1 MNSDISTTQRA
12 AKFAAS
18 LLAWFA
24 GAVLVALM
32 LITVVDVS
40 GRYFFNAPLEGT
52 LDLTQMS
59 VVAMVYLG
67 MAYTTYHGAHAVIS
81 VLYDRLPQPAARIL
95 DRIINL
101 SAASL
106 FVIIAWRTALNAIQ
120 IKQFGQS
127 TQLLLL
133 PLYPVYWV
141 VVAGCV
147 VTALIF
153 LLQTIDP
160 DMHEKEEQ

>member
-1 MNSDISTTQRA
+1 MSTTQRA
-12 AKFAAS
+12 AKFAAT

-32 LITVVDVS
+32 LITVVDVA
-40 GRYFFNAPLEGT
+40 GRYFFNSPLTGT
-52 LDLTQMS
+52 IDLTQMS

-67 MAYTTYHGAHAVIS
+67 MAYTTYQGSHAVIS
-81 VLYDRLPQPAARIL
+81 VLYDRLPETAARVL
-95 DRIINL
+95 DRIINA
-101 SAASL
+101 SAAAL
-106 FVIIAWRTALNAIQ
+106 FAIIAWRTAANAIQ
-120 IKQFGQS
+120 IRDFGQS

-141 VVAGCV
+141 VVVGSV
-147 VTALIF
+147 VTALVF

-160 DMHEKEEQ
+160 DMREPSAEH